1 LVETV
6 FVDGTNH
13 VLGRLASY
21 VAKMAIEGKQ
31 VIILNCDKIALTGKP
46 QHVIDVYSEKIR
58 RIRGRQKGPFWPRR
72 PDNFV
77 RRAIRGMLAHEKL
90 KGIEAFK
97 RVEVYIGVPADY
109 HNAKM
114 ITIEKAKIKPGKK
127 FIHVGE
133 FSERLGSVGW
143 I

>member
-31 VIILNCDKIALTGKP
+31 VIILNCENIALTGKP
-46 QHVIDVYSEKIR
+46 QHVVDVYSEKIR

-77 RRAIRGMLAHEKL
+77 RRAIKGMLAHKKS
-90 KGIEAFK
+90 KGTEAFK
-97 RVEVYIGVPADY
+97 RVEVYMGVPADY

-114 ITIEKAKIKPGKK
+114 ITIEKAKIKPGKN

-143 I
+143 R